1 MKLVTCLPLV
11 LVLLSVGKGHM
22 VSKRQAEQQN
32 QPAGNSFH
40 LFGQILGGLARLFGT
55 AVEEGGN
62 FLAKQ
67 AEVNQPVVETV
78 ANISSTIGQSEFVR
92 GVQGSAGS
100 VVRGTSC
107 ILMCTLMPEGDLR
120 TDCEER
126 NCQGSSG

>member
-62 FLAKQ
+62 FLARQ

-78 ANISSTIGQSEFVR
+78 VNISKLVCSE
-92 GVQGSAGS
+92 
-100 VVRGTSC
+100 
-107 ILMCTLMPEGDLR
+107 L
-120 TDCEER
+120 
-126 NCQGSSG
+126 GSSVWHGSGGGGQLFGKAGRGEPARGGDRGEHLQHDRAV